1 MATPVLEQPSKN
13 LCINSKWLPPGIPSP
28 PPLFPASPL
37 LTPFPAPSSQLADR
51 AHSNSSVKDLSK
63 VITAYIAEPALPL
76 PDDVKAAIDAYLDK
90 HETYDDA
97 VADRLQE
104 DLVGIFEKYVRG
116 NASATGPWM
125 AVLRRVQMALQS
137 PEKVL
142 FWFDACQNILD
153 NTPLDKAVVKET
165 ISAMMNTALLA
176 EKLQDSFEGGSA
188 SNPIIDRLLSIW
200 IDNFFPAHI
209 EGNKSLEHNEQL
221 LRDALGQFGRRKPKE
236 FFASLNKL
244 FVKKEHRKPLLRFF
258 CAFIQGQPP
267 HLYQILET
275 PLWTSLLL
283 CLQLDTSTTVVSAA
297 LTAVIMLLP
306 HMPSDLVPHL
316 PTLFNIYARLLFWE
330 QERSGAIEMPSRDA
344 AHKASWESCIY
355 EPDAEDLDI
364 GHLGQYFSVLYG
376 LYPINFMDY
385 IRKPQRHLRHAET
398 SDSSSVEVQPTEI
411 RYHSEQF
418 CSVHVLHPNFY
429 TMTIE
434 SEKTDFTRW
443 MKCEAAEV
451 VAGCMGL
458 RTTTE
463 VDPFTE
469 SALPPVQPV
478 DPIASPDICDEPPRV
493 TSDPALLSNHKV
505 DNWRK
510 TQFSSADSVS
520 SDRTPSMM
528 LRRGSQSSQPSNRES
543 GDPRTRHTD
552 SPTQLT
558 QSPSHT
564 QLQDMIKSNKTIKSG
579 LHQSLA
585 NDSVASLALSH
596 PDSNADRSMKDSMP
610 PPALPPTSGAIQS
623 TSVDTNAQVVQL
635 QRRVLLLENDLSF
648 ERFLKQQHMTH
659 IGDLRRRQV
668 VEAATEAETQN
679 LLMTNRNFKNRYE
692 EAKKA
697 EMQVRKESEKSR
709 AMAKKW
715 ETDFYNKLK
724 NMREESKKTA
734 AELEDREKELASS
747 KEECSK
753 LRVLLCDAEVKELN
767 WKQNMQSIEIHGVEM
782 DRLREEVNRLTLS
795 VRDFQAKDLERQEA
809 MNRAVETQ
817 NRLAELQMKLTA
829 QEAEVQRTKK
839 LFQSQLAALQ
849 EQLST
854 TQEERS
860 RPGANSDLAIESS
873 LAASRAKQSELQ
885 RQFDLLQ
892 RKYTKLQSSLLDM
905 NSSVPAPINTSVGDG
920 SDYLSTSASPVMMRA
935 SAHGPSEDIEVNPY
949 HVTPPLDP
957 KIGAALTAIPSPQ
970 GQPHEASGSSKSPDQ
985 RHFAGLHN
993 RLRRDGGDKGKD
1005 DGSSS
1010 SSKPKKEKRSTLR
1023 GIRGF
1028 V

>member
-1 MATPVLEQPSKN
+1 MA
-13 LCINSKWLPPGIPSP
+13 
-28 PPLFPASPL
+28 
-37 LTPFPAPSSQLADR
+37 SS
-51 AHSNSSVKDLSK
+51 SSVKDLCK
-63 VITAYIAEPALPL
+63 VITAYIVEPALPL
-76 PDDVKAAIDAYLDK
+76 PDDVRAAIDAYLDK
-90 HETYDDA
+90 HEIYDDA

-104 DLVGIFEKYVRG
+104 ELVAIFEKYVRG
-116 NASATGPWM
+116 NTSATGPWM
-125 AVLRRVQMALQS
+125 AVLRRIQMALQS

-165 ISAMMNTALLA
+165 IAAMMNTALLA
-176 EKLQDSFEGGSA
+176 EKLQDSFEKEST

-200 IDNFFPAHI
+200 IDNFYPAHI

-221 LRDALGQFGRRKPKE
+221 LREALGQFGRRKPKE

-244 FVKKEHRKPLLRFF
+244 FVKKTHRKPLLRFF

-275 PLWTSLLL
+275 RLWTSLLL

-297 LTAVIMLLP
+297 LTALIMLLP

-330 QERSGAIEMPSRDA
+330 QERSGSIEMPSLDA
-344 AHKASWESCIY
+344 AHTATWESCVY
-355 EPDAEDLDI
+355 EPESEDLEI

-376 LYPINFMDY
+376 LYPINLMDY

-398 SDSSSVEVQPTEI
+398 SDSSSIVVQPTEI
-411 RYHSEQF
+411 RHHSEQF
-418 CSVHVLHPNFY
+418 CSIHVLHPNFY
-429 TMTIE
+429 TLTIE
-434 SEKTDFTRW
+434 SEKTDFSRW

-463 VDPFTE
+463 ADPFTE
-469 SALPPVQPV
+469 GVLPPVQAV
-478 DPIASPDICDEPPRV
+478 DVIASAHSCDEPQRV
-493 TSDPALLSNHKV
+493 TSDPALLSSNKV

-510 TQFSSADSVS
+510 AQFCSAESVC

-543 GDPRTRHTD
+543 GDTRTRHTD

-579 LHQSLA
+579 LHQTLA

-596 PDSNADRSMKDSMP
+596 PDSNADRSTKDSMP
-610 PPALPPTSGAIQS
+610 PPALPPTSGAIPPS
-623 TSVDTNAQVVQL
+623 SDLNALVVQL
-635 QRRVLLLENDLSF
+635 RRRVLLLENDLSF

-679 LLMTNRNFKNRYE
+679 LLMTNRNLKNRYD

-724 NMREESKKTA
+724 NMREDLKKSTA
-734 AELEDREKELASS
+734 EVEELENELAAS
-747 KEECSK
+747 KEECDK

-767 WKQNMQSIEIHGVEM
+767 WKQHAQSVEIHRVEM
-782 DRLREEVNRLTLS
+782 ERLRDEVSRLTVS
-795 VRDFQAKDLERQEA
+795 ERDFQAKDLERQEA
-809 MNRAVETQ
+809 MNRAAETQ
-817 NRLAELQMKLTA
+817 NRLEELQMKLTA
-829 QEAEVQRTKK
+829 QEAEVQRTKR
-839 LFQSQLAALQ
+839 LFQGQLAALQ
-849 EQLST
+849 EQLSRK
-854 TQEERS
+854 QEERS

-873 LAASRAKQSELQ
+873 LAGSRAKQAELQ
-885 RQFDLLQ
+885 KQFDLLQ

-905 NSSVPAPINTSVGDG
+905 NSSAPAPVHTSTGGERDG

-935 SAHGPSEDIEVNPY
+935 AAHGPPESVADAKPHNGM
-949 HVTPPLDP
+949 PPLDS
-957 KIGAALTAIPSPQ
+957 KAGAGMTAMPSPSGK
-970 GQPHEASGSSKSPDQ
+970 GQEGTGRSPEQ
-985 RHFAGLHN
+985 RHFAGLHS

-1005 DGSSS
+1005 DGGSS
-1010 SSKPKKEKRSTLR
+1010 SSKPKKDKRSTLR

>member
-1 MATPVLEQPSKN
+1 MA
-13 LCINSKWLPPGIPSP
+13 
-28 PPLFPASPL
+28 
-37 LTPFPAPSSQLADR
+37 SS
-51 AHSNSSVKDLSK
+51 SSVKDLCK
-63 VITAYIAEPALPL
+63 VITAYIVEPALPL
-76 PDDVKAAIDAYLDK
+76 PDDVRAAIDAYLDK
-90 HETYDDA
+90 HEIYDDS

-104 DLVGIFEKYVRG
+104 DLVAIFEKYVRG
-116 NASATGPWM
+116 NTSATGPWM
-125 AVLRRVQMALQS
+125 AVLRRIQMALQS

-165 ISAMMNTALLA
+165 IAAMMNTALLA
-176 EKLQDSFEGGSA
+176 EKLQDSFEKEST

-200 IDNFFPAHI
+200 IDNFYPAHI

-221 LRDALGQFGRRKPKE
+221 LREALGQFGRRKPKE

-244 FVKKEHRKPLLRFF
+244 FVNKTHRKPLLRFF

-275 PLWTSLLL
+275 RLWTSLLL

-297 LTAVIMLLP
+297 LTALIMLLP

-330 QERSGAIEMPSRDA
+330 QERSGSIEMPSLDA
-344 AHKASWESCIY
+344 THTASWESCVY
-355 EPDAEDLDI
+355 EPESEDLEI

-376 LYPINFMDY
+376 LYPINLIDY

-398 SDSSSVEVQPTEI
+398 SDSSSIVVQPTEI
-411 RYHSEQF
+411 RHHSEQF
-418 CSVHVLHPNFY
+418 CSIHVLHPNFY
-429 TMTIE
+429 TLTIE
-434 SEKTDFTRW
+434 SEKTDFSRW

-463 VDPFTE
+463 ADPFTE
-469 SALPPVQPV
+469 GGLPTVQAV
-478 DPIASPDICDEPPRV
+478 DAIASAHSCDEPRRV
-493 TSDPALLSNHKV
+493 TSDPALLSSNKV
-505 DNWRK
+505 ANWRK
-510 TQFSSADSVS
+510 AQFSSAESVC

-528 LRRGSQSSQPSNRES
+528 LRRGSQSSQPSNRDS
-543 GDPRTRHTD
+543 GDTRTRHMD
-552 SPTQLT
+552 SPTQLI

-579 LHQSLA
+579 LHQTLA

-596 PDSNADRSMKDSMP
+596 PDSNADRSTKNSMP
-610 PPALPPTSGAIQS
+610 PPALPPTSGAIPPS
-623 TSVDTNAQVVQL
+623 SDLNALVVQL
-635 QRRVLLLENDLSF
+635 RRRVLLLENDLSF

-679 LLMTNRNFKNRYE
+679 LLMTNRNLKNRYD

-724 NMREESKKTA
+724 NMREDLKKSTA
-734 AELEDREKELASS
+734 EVEALENELAAS
-747 KEECSK
+747 KEECDK
-753 LRVLLCDAEVKELN
+753 LRALLCDAEVKELS
-767 WKQNMQSIEIHGVEM
+767 WKQHAQSVEIHSVEM
-782 DRLREEVNRLTLS
+782 ERLRDEVSRLS
-795 VRDFQAKDLERQEA
+795 VSERDFQAKDLERQEA
-809 MNRAVETQ
+809 INRAAETQ
-817 NRLAELQMKLTA
+817 NRLEELQMKLRA
-829 QEAEVQRTKK
+829 QEAEVQRTKR
-839 LFQSQLAALQ
+839 LFQGQLAALQ
-849 EQLST
+849 EQLSR

-873 LAASRAKQSELQ
+873 LAGSRAKQAELQ
-885 RQFDLLQ
+885 KQFDLLQ

-905 NSSVPAPINTSVGDG
+905 NSSAPAPMHTSTGGERDG

-935 SAHGPSEDIEVNPY
+935 AAHGPPE
-949 HVTPPLDP
+949 
-957 KIGAALTAIPSPQ
+957 GAADAKPHNGMPALDSKVGAGMTAMPSPSGK
-970 GQPHEASGSSKSPDQ
+970 GQEGTGRSPEQ
-985 RHFAGLHN
+985 RHFGLHS

-1005 DGSSS
+1005 DGGSS

>member
-1 MATPVLEQPSKN
+1 MAS
-13 LCINSKWLPPGIPSP
+13 SRYHWIPI
-28 PPLFPASPL
+28 
-37 LTPFPAPSSQLADR
+37 PAPSLCPPSLQFADQS
-51 AHSNSSVKDLSK
+51 HSNSTVKDLSK
-63 VITAYIAEPALPL
+63 AITSYITEPALPL
-76 PDDVKAAIDAYLDK
+76 PDDVKDAIEAYLDK

-97 VADRLQE
+97 IADRLQE
-104 DLVGIFEKYVRG
+104 ELVFIFEKHVRG
-116 NASATGPWM
+116 NSAATGPWM
-125 AVLRRVQMALQS
+125 AILRRIQMALQS

-142 FWFDACQNILD
+142 FWFDACQKILD
-153 NTPLDKAVVKET
+153 DTPLDKSVVKET
-165 ISAMMNTALLA
+165 IFAMMNTAVLA
-176 EKLQDSFEGGSA
+176 ERLQDSFEGDST
-188 SNPIIDRLLSIW
+188 SNPIIDRLLAIW

-209 EGNKSLEHNEQL
+209 EGNKALEHNEHL

-236 FFASLNKL
+236 FFASLNRL
-244 FVKKEHRKPLLRFF
+244 FVRREHRKPLLRFF

-275 PLWTSLLL
+275 PLWTSLLV
-283 CLQLDTSTTVVSAA
+283 CLQLDKCTTVVSAA
-297 LTAVIMLLP
+297 LTALIMLLP

-316 PTLFNIYARLLFWE
+316 PTLFNIYARFLFWE
-330 QERSGAIEMPSRDA
+330 QERSGSIETPSLDA
-344 AHKASWESCIY
+344 AATWESCPH
-355 EPDAEDLDI
+355 EPDSEDFTI
-364 GHLGQYFSVLYG
+364 GHLGQYFSMLYG

-398 SDSSSVEVQPTEI
+398 SESSSIEVQPTEI
-411 RYHSEQF
+411 RHHSEQF
-418 CSVHVLHPNFY
+418 CSIHLLHPNFY
-429 TMTIE
+429 TLTIE

-463 VDPFTE
+463 ADPFSE
-469 SALPPVQPV
+469 STLPQAHSA
-478 DPIASPDICDEPPRV
+478 DIIASQDVGYAPQGV
-493 TSDPALLSNHKV
+493 TSDPALLSSSVTKV

-510 TQFSSADSVS
+510 SQFSSADSVS

-528 LRRGSQSSQPSNRES
+528 IRRGSQSSQPSNRDS
-543 GDPRTRHTD
+543 NDAKARFSD

-558 QSPSHT
+558 HSPSHT

-585 NDSVASLALSH
+585 NDSVGSLALSH
-596 PDSNADRSMKDSMP
+596 PDSNADKSVRDSMP
-610 PPALPPTSGAIQS
+610 PPPLPPTSGFVQPS
-623 TSVDTNAQVVQL
+623 GVDANTQVVQL

-659 IGDLRRRQV
+659 IGELRRRQV

-679 LLMTNRNFKNRYE
+679 LIMTTRNLKSRYE

-709 AMAKKW
+709 TMAKKW
-715 ETDFYNKLK
+715 ETDFYNKMK
-724 NMREESKKTA
+724 NMREESKKTL
-734 AELEDREKELASS
+734 AELEELQKELATS

-753 LRVLLCDAEVKELN
+753 LRILLCDSEVKELN
-767 WKQNMQSIEIHGVEM
+767 WKQHMQSIEIHGVEM
-782 DRLREEVNRLTLS
+782 QRLREEVVRLTVS
-795 VRDFQAKDLERQEA
+795 ERDFQAKDLERQEA
-809 MNRAVETQ
+809 MKQAAETQ
-817 NRLAELQMKLTA
+817 NRLEELQMKLAA

-854 TQEERS
+854 AQEERS
-860 RPGANSDLAIESS
+860 RPGTNSDLAIEAS
-873 LAASRAKQSELQ
+873 LAASRAKQADLQ
-885 RQFDLLQ
+885 KHFDLLQ

-905 NSSVPAPINTSVGDG
+905 NSAALAPINTSHGTGRD
-920 SDYLSTSASPVMMRA
+920 STEYLSTSATPVMMKTA
-935 SAHGPSEDIEVNPY
+935 TCGSSESADANPY

-957 KIGAALTAIPSPQ
+957 KIGAALTAVPSPQ
-970 GQPHEASGSSKSPDQ
+970 GQEASDPSRSPDQ
-985 RHFAGLHN
+985 RHFGELPKSWLADSTQNLTFRAAGLHS
-993 RLRRDGGDKGKD
+993 RLRRDGGDKSKD
-1005 DGSSS
+1005 DGSSP

>member
-1 MATPVLEQPSKN
+1 
-13 LCINSKWLPPGIPSP
+13 
-28 PPLFPASPL
+28 
-37 LTPFPAPSSQLADR
+37 
-51 AHSNSSVKDLSK
+51 
-63 VITAYIAEPALPL
+63 
-76 PDDVKAAIDAYLDK
+76 
-90 HETYDDA
+90 
-97 VADRLQE
+97 
-104 DLVGIFEKYVRG
+104 
-116 NASATGPWM
+116 
-125 AVLRRVQMALQS
+125 
-137 PEKVL
+137 
-142 FWFDACQNILD
+142 
-153 NTPLDKAVVKET
+153 
-165 ISAMMNTALLA
+165 
-176 EKLQDSFEGGSA
+176 
-188 SNPIIDRLLSIW
+188 
-200 IDNFFPAHI
+200 
-209 EGNKSLEHNEQL
+209 
-221 LRDALGQFGRRKPKE
+221 
-236 FFASLNKL
+236 
-244 FVKKEHRKPLLRFF
+244 
-258 CAFIQGQPP
+258 
-267 HLYQILET
+267 
-275 PLWTSLLL
+275 
-283 CLQLDTSTTVVSAA
+283 
-297 LTAVIMLLP
+297 
-306 HMPSDLVPHL
+306 MPSDLVPHL

-344 AHKASWESCIY
+344 AHKASWESCVY
-355 EPDAEDLDI
+355 EPDVEGLDI

-458 RTTTE
+458 RTITE
-463 VDPFTE
+463 ADPFADR
-469 SALPPVQPV
+469 ALPPVQSV
-478 DPIASPDICDEPPRV
+478 DPIASPDICDEPPRI
-493 TSDPALLSNHKV
+493 TSDPALLSNKV

-528 LRRGSQSSQPSNRES
+528 LRRGSQSSQPSNRDS

-596 PDSNADRSMKDSMP
+596 PDSNADRSTKDSML
-610 PPALPPTSGAIQS
+610 PPALPPTSGAIPP
-623 TSVDTNAQVVQL
+623 TTLEASVQVVQL

-668 VEAATEAETQN
+668 VESATEAETQN
-679 LLMTNRNFKNRYE
+679 LLMTTRNFKNRYE

-734 AELEDREKELASS
+734 AEVEELQKELASS
-747 KEECSK
+747 KEECGK
-753 LRVLLCDAEVKELN
+753 LRILLCDAEVKELN
-767 WKQNMQSIEIHGVEM
+767 WKQHMQSIEIHGVEM
-782 DRLREEVNRLTLS
+782 ERLREEVNRLTLS
-795 VRDFQAKDLERQEA
+795 ERDFQAKDLERQEA
-809 MNRAVETQ
+809 MTRAVETQ

-854 TQEERS
+854 SQEERS

-873 LAASRAKQSELQ
+873 LAASRAKQAELQ
-885 RQFDLLQ
+885 KQFDLLQ
-892 RKYTKLQSSLLDM
+892 RKYTRLQSSLLDM

-935 SAHGPSEDIEVNPY
+935 AAHGSSEGTDVNPY

-957 KIGAALTAIPSPQ
+957 KIGAALTAVPSPP
-970 GQPHEASGSSKSPDQ
+970 GQSQEASGPSRSPDQ
-985 RHFAGLHN
+985 RHFGMLCN
-993 RLRRDGGDKGKD
+993 FTRQNI
-1005 DGSSS
+1005 
-1010 SSKPKKEKRSTLR
+1010 ETN
-1023 GIRGF
+1023 
-1028 V
+1028 VCV

>member
-1 MATPVLEQPSKN
+1 MAS
-13 LCINSKWLPPGIPSP
+13 SRYGITAA
-28 PPLFPASPL
+28 ASPL
-37 LTPFPAPSSQLADR
+37 LSPRLPRRHCTYL
-51 AHSNSSVKDLSK
+51 
-63 VITAYIAEPALPL
+63 IEPVLPL
-76 PDDVKAAIDAYLDK
+76 SDDVKTAIDAYLNK
-90 HETYDDA
+90 HETYDDT

-104 DLVGIFEKYVRG
+104 ELVSIFDKYVRG

-125 AVLRRVQMALQS
+125 AVLRRIQMALQS
-137 PEKVL
+137 PDKVL

-176 EKLQDSFEGGSA
+176 EKLQDSFEEDWT

-221 LRDALGQFGRRKPKE
+221 LREALGQFGRRKPKE

-244 FVKKEHRKPLLRFF
+244 FVKKEYRKPLLRFF

-275 PLWTSLLL
+275 QLWTSLLL

-297 LTAVIMLLP
+297 LTALVMLLP

-330 QERSGAIEMPSRDA
+330 QERSGSIEMPSLDA
-344 AHKASWESCIY
+344 AYTTNWESCRY
-355 EPDAEDLDI
+355 EPDSEDLEI

-398 SDSSSVEVQPTEI
+398 SDSSSIEVQPTEM

-418 CSVHVLHPNFY
+418 CSIHVLHPNFY
-429 TMTIE
+429 ALTIE
-434 SEKTDFTRW
+434 SEKTDFSRW

-463 VDPFTE
+463 ADPFTDAGLPPFP
-469 SALPPVQPV
+469 SADIIALPHVYEQ
-478 DPIASPDICDEPPRV
+478 APRV
-493 TSDPALLSNHKV
+493 TSDPALLSSNKV

-510 TQFSSADSVS
+510 AQFSSADSVS
-520 SDRTPSMM
+520 SDRAPSMM

-543 GDPRTRHTD
+543 GDPRNRHTE

-596 PDSNADRSMKDSMP
+596 PDSNADRSMKDSMAP
-610 PPALPPTSGAIQS
+610 HALPPTSGAIPPS
-623 TSVDTNAQVVQL
+623 SLDAHTQVVQL
-635 QRRVLLLENDLSF
+635 QRRLLLLENDLSF
-648 ERFLKQQHMTH
+648 ERYVKQQHMTH

-679 LLMTNRNFKNRYE
+679 LLITNRNFKNRYE

-724 NMREESKKTA
+724 NMREELKKTA
-734 AELEDREKELASS
+734 AEAEELKKELGTSQ
-747 KEECSK
+747 EECSK

-767 WKQNMQSIEIHGVEM
+767 WKQHVQSIGIHSDELE
-782 DRLREEVNRLTLS
+782 RLRGEVNRLTVS
-795 VRDFQAKDLERQEA
+795 ERDFQAKDLERQEA
-809 MNRAVETQ
+809 MNKSAETQ
-817 NRLAELQMKLTA
+817 NRIEELQMKLTA
-829 QEAEVQRTKK
+829 QEAEVQRTKR

-873 LAASRAKQSELQ
+873 LAGSRAKQAELQ
-885 RQFDLLQ
+885 KQFDLLQ

-905 NSSVPAPINTSVGDG
+905 NSSTSAPVNTCAGDG

-935 SAHGPSEDIEVNPY
+935 AAHGPPKSADASPY

-970 GQPHEASGSSKSPDQ
+970 AQSKGTEVSGPPRSPEQ
-985 RHFAGLHN
+985 RHFGLHN
-993 RLRRDGGDKGKD
+993 RLRRDGGDKSKD
-1005 DGSSS
+1005 DGGNSSG
-1010 SSKPKKEKRSTLR
+1010 KPKKEKRSTLR
-1023 GIRGF
+1023 GIRGCI
-1028 V
+1028 VCTMAVGSGPR

>member
-1 MATPVLEQPSKN
+1 MA
-13 LCINSKWLPPGIPSP
+13 
-28 PPLFPASPL
+28 
-37 LTPFPAPSSQLADR
+37 SS
-51 AHSNSSVKDLSK
+51 SSVKDLCK
-63 VITAYIAEPALPL
+63 IITAYIAEPALPL
-76 PDDVKAAIDAYLDK
+76 PDDVKAAITAYLDK

-104 DLVGIFEKYVRG
+104 ELVSIFDKYVRG
-116 NASATGPWM
+116 NATATGPWM
-125 AVLRRVQMALQS
+125 AVLRRIQMALQS

-165 ISAMMNTALLA
+165 IAAMMNTALLA
-176 EKLQDSFEGGSA
+176 EKLQDSFDEDLT

-200 IDNFFPAHI
+200 IDNFYPAHI

-221 LRDALGQFGRRKPKE
+221 LREALGQFGRRKPKE

-244 FVKKEHRKPLLRFF
+244 FVKQEHREPLLRFF

-275 PLWTSLLL
+275 QLWTSLLQ

-297 LTAVIMLLP
+297 LTTVIMLLP

-330 QERSGAIEMPSRDA
+330 QERSGSIEMASLDA
-344 AHKASWESCIY
+344 AYTASWAACTY
-355 EPDAEDLDI
+355 EPDSEDLEI

-398 SDSSSVEVQPTEI
+398 SESSSIEVQPTEM

-418 CSVHVLHPNFY
+418 CSIHVLHPNFY
-429 TMTIE
+429 TLTIE

-463 VDPFTE
+463 ADPFAE
-469 SALPPVQPV
+469 GALPPITPADAAVLPHSSDQPQ
-478 DPIASPDICDEPPRV
+478 RV
-493 TSDPALLSNHKV
+493 TSDPALLSTNKV
-505 DNWRK
+505 DSWRK
-510 TQFSSADSVS
+510 AQFSSADSAS

-543 GDPRTRHTD
+543 GDPRIRHTE

-596 PDSNADRSMKDSMP
+596 PDSNADRSVKDAMP
-610 PPALPPTSGAIQS
+610 PSTLPRTSGAIPP
-623 TSVDTNAQVVQL
+623 TNADAHTQVVQL

-679 LLMTNRNFKNRYE
+679 LLMTNRNLKNRYE

-734 AELEDREKELASS
+734 AELEERERELSAS
-747 KEECSK
+747 KEECGK

-767 WKQNMQSIEIHGVEM
+767 WKQHVQSIGIHGDELE
-782 DRLREEVNRLTLS
+782 RLRDEVNRLTLS
-795 VRDFQAKDLERQEA
+795 ERDFQAKDLERQEA
-809 MNRAVETQ
+809 MIKAVETQ
-817 NRLAELQMKLTA
+817 NRLEEMQMKLTA
-829 QEAEVQRTKK
+829 QEAEVQQTKR

-854 TQEERS
+854 RQEERS
-860 RPGANSDLAIESS
+860 RPGVNSDLAIESS
-873 LAASRAKQSELQ
+873 LAGSRAKQAELQ
-885 RQFDLLQ
+885 KQFDLLQ

-905 NSSVPAPINTSVGDG
+905 NASTPAPLNTSTGGDCT
-920 SDYLSTSASPVMMRA
+920 DYLSTSASPVMMRA
-935 SAHGPSEDIEVNPY
+935 TAHGPPTSPDVNPY

-957 KIGAALTAIPSPQ
+957 KIGAALTAIPSPSPQ
-970 GQPHEASGSSKSPDQ
+970 GKSQEAAGPSRSPEQ
-985 RHFAGLHN
+985 RHFGLHS

-1005 DGSSS
+1005 DGGNS

>member
-1 MATPVLEQPSKN
+1 MA
-13 LCINSKWLPPGIPSP
+13 
-28 PPLFPASPL
+28 
-37 LTPFPAPSSQLADR
+37 SS
-51 AHSNSSVKDLSK
+51 SSVKDLCK
-63 VITAYIAEPALPL
+63 IITAYIVEPALPL

-104 DLVGIFEKYVRG
+104 DLVAIFEKYVRG
-116 NASATGPWM
+116 NTPATGPWM
-125 AVLRRVQMALQS
+125 AVLRRIQMALQS

-142 FWFDACQNILD
+142 FWFDACQHILD

-176 EKLQDSFEGGSA
+176 EKLQDSFEEEST

-200 IDNFFPAHI
+200 IDNFYPAHI

-221 LRDALGQFGRRKPKE
+221 LREALGQFGRRKPKE

-244 FVKKEHRKPLLRFF
+244 FIKKEHRKPLLRFF

-267 HLYQILET
+267 HLYQVLET
-275 PLWTSLLL
+275 PLWASLLL

-330 QERSGAIEMPSRDA
+330 QERSGSIEMPSLDA
-344 AHKASWESCIY
+344 AYTANWESCVY
-355 EPDAEDLDI
+355 EPESEDLDI

-398 SDSSSVEVQPTEI
+398 SDSSSVEVQPTEM
-411 RYHSEQF
+411 RHYSEQF
-418 CSVHVLHPNFY
+418 CSIHVLHPNFY
-429 TMTIE
+429 TLTIE
-434 SEKTDFTRW
+434 SEKTDFARW

-463 VDPFTE
+463 ADPFTDG
-469 SALPPVQPV
+469 ALPP
-478 DPIASPDICDEPPRV
+478 IASADAISSPHASDHPQRV
-493 TSDPALLSNHKV
+493 TSDPALLSSNKV

-510 TQFSSADSVS
+510 AQFSSADSVS
-520 SDRTPSMM
+520 SDRAPSMM

-543 GDPRTRHTD
+543 GDLRPRHTE
-552 SPTQLT
+552 SPTQLV

-596 PDSNADRSMKDSMP
+596 PDSNADRSVKDVML
-610 PPALPPTSGAIQS
+610 PPAPPPTSGAIPPS
-623 TSVDTNAQVVQL
+623 SADAHTQVIQL
-635 QRRVLLLENDLSF
+635 QHRVLLLENDLSF

-679 LLMTNRNFKNRYE
+679 LLMTNRNLKNRYE

-724 NMREESKKTA
+724 NMREETKKTA
-734 AELEDREKELASS
+734 AEVERLEKELATS
-747 KEECSK
+747 KEEGSK

-767 WKQNMQSIEIHGVEM
+767 WKQHVQSIGIHSDELE
-782 DRLREEVNRLTLS
+782 RLRDEVNRLTVS
-795 VRDFQAKDLERQEA
+795 ERDFQAKDLERQEA
-809 MNRAVETQ
+809 MNRAIDTQ
-817 NRLAELQMKLTA
+817 NRLEELQMKLTA
-829 QEAEVQRTKK
+829 QEVEVQRAKRH
-839 LFQSQLAALQ
+839 FQSQLAMLQ
-849 EQLST
+849 EQLSAA
-854 TQEERS
+854 QEERS

-873 LAASRAKQSELQ
+873 LAGSRAKQAELQ
-885 RQFDLLQ
+885 KQFDLLQ

-905 NSSVPAPINTSVGDG
+905 NSSTPAPINTSVGGERDG

-935 SAHGPSEDIEVNPY
+935 AAHGPSDLADANPY

-957 KIGAALTAIPSPQ
+957 KIGAALTAIPSSQ
-970 GQPHEASGSSKSPDQ
+970 GKSQEAAGLPRSPEQ
-985 RHFAGLHN
+985 RHFGLHS
-993 RLRRDGGDKGKD
+993 RLRRDGGDKSKD
-1005 DGSSS
+1005 DGGGSSG
-1010 SSKPKKEKRSTLR
+1010 KPKKEKRSTLR

>member
-1 MATPVLEQPSKN
+1 MASRYGMTRL
-13 LCINSKWLPPGIPSP
+13 LIPAPFLLTSS
-28 PPLFPASPL
+28 PAS
-37 LTPFPAPSSQLADR
+37 SSQLADR
-51 AHSNSSVKDLSK
+51 AHSNSSVKDLCK
-63 VITAYIAEPALPL
+63 VITTYLAEPALPL

-90 HETYDDA
+90 YETYDDA

-104 DLVGIFEKYVRG
+104 ELVAIFEKYVRG
-116 NASATGPWM
+116 NASATGSWM
-125 AVLRRVQMALQS
+125 AVLRRIQTALQS

-142 FWFDACQNILD
+142 FWFDACQHILD

-165 ISAMMNTALLA
+165 IAAMMNTALLA
-176 EKLQDSFEGGSA
+176 EKLQDSFEGDLI
-188 SNPIIDRLLSIW
+188 SNPIIDRLLKIW
-200 IDNFFPAHI
+200 IDNFYPAHI

-221 LRDALGQFGRRKPKE
+221 LREALGQFGRRKPKE

-275 PLWTSLLL
+275 QLWTSLLL

-297 LTAVIMLLP
+297 LTALIMLLP

-330 QERSGAIEMPSRDA
+330 QERSGSIEMASLDP
-344 AHKASWESCIY
+344 AHTASWPPCEY
-355 EPDAEDLDI
+355 EPDSEDLNI

-398 SDSSSVEVQPTEI
+398 SDSSSIEVQPTEI

-418 CSVHVLHPNFY
+418 CSIHVLHPNFY
-429 TMTIE
+429 TLTIE

-463 VDPFTE
+463 ADPFSD
-469 SALPPVQPV
+469 SALPPVQSTDPV
-478 DPIASPDICDEPPRV
+478 TSPDVYDEPQRV
-493 TSDPALLSNHKV
+493 TTDPSLLSSSKV

-510 TQFSSADSVS
+510 AQFSCADSVS

-528 LRRGSQSSQPSNRES
+528 LRRGSQSSQPSNREA
-543 GDPRTRHTD
+543 GDHRTRHTD
-552 SPTQLT
+552 SPTQLM

-585 NDSVASLALSH
+585 NDSVASLDLSH
-596 PDSNADRSMKDSMP
+596 PDSNADRSLKDSMP
-610 PPALPPTSGAIQS
+610 PPPLPPTSGAIPLPN
-623 TSVDTNAQVVQL
+623 VDAHTQVIQL

-648 ERFLKQQHMTH
+648 ERYLKQQHMTH
-659 IGDLRRRQV
+659 VGDLRRRRV

-679 LLMTNRNFKNRYE
+679 LLMTNRQLKNRYE

-709 AMAKKW
+709 TMAKKW

-734 AELEDREKELASS
+734 AELEEREKELAAS
-747 KEECSK
+747 KEEANK
-753 LRVLLCDAEVKELN
+753 LRMLLCDAEVKELN
-767 WKQNMQSIEIHGVEM
+767 WKQNVQSIEIHDVEM
-782 DRLREEVNRLTLS
+782 ERLREEVSRLT
-795 VRDFQAKDLERQEA
+795 VTERDFQAKDLERQEA
-809 MNRAVETQ
+809 MNRSAETQ
-817 NRLAELQMKLTA
+817 NKLEELQMKLTA
-829 QEAEVQRTKK
+829 QEAEVQRIKR

-849 EQLST
+849 EQLT
-854 TQEERS
+854 ARQEERS

-873 LAASRAKQSELQ
+873 LAGSRAKQAEMQ
-885 RQFDLLQ
+885 KQFDLLQ

-905 NSSVPAPINTSVGDG
+905 NSSAPTPINTSAGGDRDG

-935 SAHGPSEDIEVNPY
+935 PTHGPSDTDTNPY
-949 HVTPPLDP
+949 QVTPPLDP
-957 KIGAALTAIPSPQ
+957 KIGAALTAIPSPK
-970 GQPHEASGSSKSPDQ
+970 GKGREEAAGPSRSPDQ
-985 RHFAGLHN
+985 RHFGLHS

-1005 DGSSS
+1005 EGGSS